1 MSEVHYF
8 PRYKGRE
15 NFASNNTLLFL
26 LRVYQDNQR
35 KLENLLSSLGDG
47 LTLPAR
53 IGLRF
58 HNQVGTGGSVLD
70 MALVQDGLNLGVETK
85 RGRTFGMD
93 QLLRHLDAF
102 RQGTSNVLLLLC
114 PDNDPLPEA
123 EMVELRAAAAKRNNV
138 TVIATT
144 FEDLIANA
152 RLLYAAHDEEMLAV
166 IDDYAAY
173 CAEEE
178 LLSIEKFLMF
188 VPPCGQSYDTNLAC
202 SLYFCPTSYSRRRV
216 GYLGVYS
223 ERTITHIGQIRKV
236 VCPNF
241 GIDSGT
247 GLEATQPR
255 LTDDERRRILTAAQQ
270 AEGLGWSITQEH
282 QFFLCDR
289 LVETDFRKDTP
300 RGIQGHRYLDLREYV
315 PTPLGSVDE
324 VATMLRAK
332 TWG

>member
-1 MSEVHYF
+1 
-8 PRYKGRE
+8 
-15 NFASNNTLLFL
+15 
-26 LRVYQDNQR
+26 
-35 KLENLLSSLGDG
+35 
-47 LTLPAR
+47 
-53 IGLRF
+53 
-58 HNQVGTGGSVLD
+58 
-70 MALVQDGLNLGVETK
+70 
-85 RGRTFGMD
+85 
-93 QLLRHLDAF
+93 
-102 RQGTSNVLLLLC
+102 
-114 PDNDPLPEA
+114 
-123 EMVELRAAAAKRNNV
+123 
-138 TVIATT
+138 
-144 FEDLIANA
+144 
-152 RLLYAAHDEEMLAV
+152 
-166 IDDYAAY
+166 Y